1 MHEQHHFKIE
11 ELVLLS
17 MIVDLHEIVDKT
29 PNDQVLG
36 RIVRKLFQEFD
47 ELWKYVKRITGLQ
60 RVNVKYAGIT
70 CH

>member
-1 MHEQHHFKIE
+1 MHEQRHSKIE

-47 ELWKYVKRITGLQ
+47 EL
-60 RVNVKYAGIT
+60 
-70 CH
+70 